1 MTARFEQ
8 DGIQFQYPENWEMD
22 RQEIDGGWTVSVQSP
37 STAFFMLSYDAAM
50 PESELMADTALE
62 ALRSEY
68 PGLDADPAVDS
79 VAGQPAVGYDVRF
92 FSLDLTNT
100 GYLRSFYTATGTALV
115 MWEVDDLDLDRLGP
129 VLRAIC
135 ASIQLEDD

>member
-8 DGIQFQYPENWEMD
+8 DGIRFQYPENWEID
-22 RQEIDGGWTVSVQSP
+22 RQEIDEGWTVSVQSP

-50 PESELMADTALE
+50 AESELMADTALE

-79 VAGQPAVGYDVRF
+79 VGGQPALGYDVRF

-100 GYLRSFYTATGTALV
+100 GYLRSFYTTTGTALV
-115 MWEVDDLDLDRLGP
+115 MWQVDDLDLDRLGP

>member
-8 DGIQFQYPENWEMD
+8 VGIRFQYPENWEID

-37 STAFFMLSYDAAM
+37 GTAFFMLSYDAAM
-50 PESELMADTALE
+50 PESELMADTALD
-62 ALRSEY
+62 ALRAEY
-68 PGLDADPAVDS
+68 PGLDADSAVDS
-79 VAGQPAVGYDVRF
+79 VAGQPAIGYDVRF

-100 GYLRSFYTATGTALV
+100 AWLRSFYTIAGTVLV
-115 MWEVDDLDLDRLGP
+115 MWEANDLELDRSGP

-135 ASIQLEDD
+135 ASIVLDEE